1 MAKKQREIEVAVAEV
16 VDFLKITGQFAPAL
30 QQVVERKVV
39 AEAARKDKVRVTTPQ
54 LQKAFDTFRHLNG
67 LSKARDTEVWLE
79 ASGISL
85 ETLEEHLETNLLI
98 SKYKDKLYKK
108 VGSNKKYHNSS
119 EVQDTIREL
128 AYQDWLKIELK

>member
-1 MAKKQREIEVAVAEV
+1 MAKNQREIEVAVAEV

-30 QQVVERKVV
+30 QQVVERKVA

-67 LSKARDTEVWLE
+67 LSKASDTKVWLE

-85 ETLEEHLETNLLI
+85 ETLEEHLETSLLI

-108 VGSNKKYHNSS
+108 VATNKKYQNSS
-119 EVQDTIREL
+119 EVKDTVREL
-128 AYQDWLKIELK
+128 AYQDWLKNELK